1 MRQAF
6 FKLHLSIFLFGFTAI
21 LGALIELDE
30 PAIVWY
36 RIVLT
41 TLGFFFVFKFRF
53 PAVRKSDAFRL
64 TGTGLLLAMHWLT
77 FFGAIKVGTVS
88 LTLVCI
94 SSSTFFTAVLEPLF
108 RKRRLSKAELFL
120 GVAVAAGVYV
130 MFSVDAASWL
140 CAVLA
145 IASALFAALYS
156 VINKFLV
163 ERIPPNTLNF
173 YEIGA
178 SGVVMTFLIPL
189 YFVYGSGKWIPGWT
203 DVLMLAALS
212 FVCTNWAYNM
222 SMSALKKISAFN
234 YVLAVNLEPVYGVL
248 MAAVFLGEY
257 KQFSERFLAG
267 AFIVLASVFSYPI
280 FAAYRKRPLE

>member
-1 MRQAF
+1 
-6 FKLHLSIFLFGFTAI
+6 
-21 LGALIELDE
+21 
-30 PAIVWY
+30 
-36 RIVLT
+36 
-41 TLGFFFVFKFRF
+41 
-53 PAVRKSDAFRL
+53 
-64 TGTGLLLAMHWLT
+64 
-77 FFGAIKVGTVS
+77 
-88 LTLVCI
+88 
-94 SSSTFFTAVLEPLF
+94 
-108 RKRRLSKAELFL
+108 
-120 GVAVAAGVYV
+120 
-130 MFSVDAASWL
+130 
-140 CAVLA
+140 VLA

-257 KQFSERFLAG
+257 KQFSERFLVG